1 MPSTGRVLTVYQRL
15 NDWLSTSEQLRL
27 KPLDVMR
34 RFERDVQAARQAMFL
49 RYDIPGVR
57 YWQPPGASTPF
68 ATSPG
73 EQHLRDDVVELTRYE
88 FVSRFGD
95 PENL

>member
-1 MPSTGRVLTVYQRL
+1 MRKLTILQHL
-15 NDWLSTSEQLRL
+15 TDWLHAPDQRNAADALL
-27 KPLDVMR
+27 VLR
-34 RFERDVQAARQAMFL
+34 RFERQVTTARQVMFL
-49 RYDIPGVR
+49 LYDIPGVR
-57 YWQPPGASTPF
+57 YWQPPGTTTPF

-73 EQHLRDDVVELTRYE
+73 EQHCRDDVVELTRYE